1 SGSISYK
8 DASTGKN
15 VTIDGV
21 ELSVR
26 GRTSKRE
33 TECRFPKLK
42 LRFRDAESVKGSIFS
57 GMKAVKIGTHCGD
70 QADGDLTQRFGRWAN
85 EKAPVRE
92 ALIYRLL
99 DVLGVRS
106 FKARP
111 ARITYVSRDSEP
123 LVRGAMFL
131 EDDREAMR
139 RFGADDEVEPPQFRD
154 AERDFSPQDT
164 AKLAFAE
171 ALIGNFDWCLKF
183 FADDTYRCDA
193 RRQLWNIMAFAPKDG
208 RAFPVMYDFDI
219 AGMVVGRHRWFPE
232 IFFDRF
238 EGKP

>member
-1 SGSISYK
+1 GASAPELFSSYSPIDVSLKAPFTDLFAGAQMDAEYIVSGSISYK

-33 TECRFPKLK
+33 TECSFPKLK

-123 LVRGAMFL
+123 LV
-131 EDDREAMR
+131 
-139 RFGADDEVEPPQFRD
+139 
-154 AERDFSPQDT
+154 
-164 AKLAFAE
+164 
-171 ALIGNFDWCLKF
+171 
-183 FADDTYRCDA
+183 
-193 RRQLWNIMAFAPKDG
+193 
-208 RAFPVMYDFDI
+208 
-219 AGMVVGRHRWFPE
+219 
-232 IFFDRF
+232 
-238 EGKP
+238 